1 MMENG
6 LHERLKIA
14 AGERT
19 YRELGSLTGIHAE
32 SVRRYMQG
40 QSPSVEF
47 LTGLCASL
55 GINGDWLLTGEGPMQ
70 QSEIRDHALR
80 KAGTPDLLRAMS
92 DTVSTLI
99 ERVDR
104 LERFVQTAE
113 TRLRVAAAGAGNGG
127 ADEQAGE
134 VTVTESARRIGSAVS
149 KRSRPDAR

>member
-1 MMENG
+1 MENG
-6 LHERLKIA
+6 LHERIRIA
-14 AGERT
+14 VGERT
-19 YRELGSLTGIHAE
+19 YREIGSLTGTHAE

-92 DTVSTLI
+92 DTVSMLI

-113 TRLRVAAAGAGNGG
+113 TRLRVAAGAPGNGG
-127 ADEQAGE
+127 VDEQAGE
-134 VTVTESARRIGSAVS
+134 ITVTDAARRIGSAVTE
-149 KRSRPDAR
+149 RPRPDAR